1 MAEIKRRILSTLAA
15 LEAIDADSVA
25 TEHEGWKD
33 SGPAEKEVLAP
44 VRENAVFLR
53 CQFILKVIFLPRQ
66 ARDKHR
72 ESTHAQEL
80 AFCFRCVILTRRSCC
95 ACTTTQW

>member
-44 VRENAVFLR
+44 VRENAVFFAMPVYTKGHL
-53 CQFILKVIFLPRQ
+53 LPRQ

-72 ESTHAQEL
+72 QSTHAQEL
-80 AFCFRCVILTRRSCC
+80 AFWCRCVILTRRSCC

>member
-66 ARDKHR
+66 ARHKHR
-72 ESTHAQEL
+72 QSTHAQNWR
-80 AFCFRCVILTRRSCC
+80 FGVGV
-95 ACTTTQW
+95 

>member
-33 SGPAEKEVLAP
+33 SGPAEKEGLAP
-44 VRENAVFLR
+44 VRET
-53 CQFILKVIFLPRQ
+53 P
-66 ARDKHR
+66 
-72 ESTHAQEL
+72 S
-80 AFCFRCVILTRRSCC
+80 FCDASLY
-95 ACTTTQW
+95 